1 MSGVS
6 LLGIPLDYVVVLL
19 QNLIIAVLLLLLF
32 GVYRRIL

>member
-19 QNLIIAVLLLLLF
+19 QNPMNAVLLLLLF
-32 GVYRRIL
+32 WVYRRIL

>member
-19 QNLIIAVLLLLLF
+19 QNLMNAVLLLLLF
-32 GVYRRIL
+32 WVYRRIL

>member
-19 QNLIIAVLLLLLF
+19 LNLMIAVLLLLLF

>member
-19 QNLIIAVLLLLLF
+19 QNLMNAVLLLLLIW
-32 GVYRRIL
+32 VYRRIL

>member
-19 QNLIIAVLLLLLF
+19 QNLMIAVLLLLLF

>member
-19 QNLIIAVLLLLLF
+19 QNLMNAVFLLF
-32 GVYRRIL
+32 WVYR

>member
-19 QNLIIAVLLLLLF
+19 QNLMNAVLLLLLF
-32 GVYRRIL
+32 

>member
-19 QNLIIAVLLLLLF
+19 QNLMNAVLLLLLF

>member
-19 QNLIIAVLLLLLF
+19 RNLMNAVLLLLLF
-32 GVYRRIL
+32 WVYRRIL

>member
-19 QNLIIAVLLLLLF
+19 LNLMNAVLLLLLF
-32 GVYRRIL
+32 WVYRRIL

>member
-19 QNLIIAVLLLLLF
+19 QNLMNEVLLLLLF
-32 GVYRRIL
+32 WVYRRIL